1 MQIRIRASAIRSL
14 TLLAILCFVLEA
26 LVAYRASALRDLQ
39 HAVLQLQ
46 VDAQRLERALQP
58 AVVFEDLNAPG
69 LMEVTP
75 FRDSVGL
82 DACCAVALQ
91 LLEEAHTDSNLND
104 YSRAYDELLR
114 GLDNYSALG
123 RDEIVNMRR
132 TNAWLPYIA
141 AVILIAVFLVAWQIL
156 QNNFLGPISRLHRA
170 VREADLSGGFDYR
183 NRATDPPE
191 IGDLG
196 VSFGNL
202 LSRLTGQL
210 AGRELALREARD
222 MSRRETDR
230 VAVELNELFDGS
242 PNPIFVI
249 DRAGLIVTWNPKI
262 VSLTNLP
269 EAEAIGGEFASLCL
283 PSGVEGED
291 FHSHIV
297 RVLEGKKADGIR
309 LPLVCRRTQST
320 VEIRA
325 NLRPRRAFGGEIVGV
340 IGFCLELDEKSLPT
354 VLEVEAQQS
363 SYFSQLASSAAHQLN
378 QPLQKMRLY
387 LANAQNRLRLPEIDR
402 EVLVEKLSGLD
413 AELSTVSEIID
424 HLREFGRPVEPLPDG
439 FQIATVI
446 ERALELSRGSLVEQG
461 IEVTLD
467 CQLSNEIANGH
478 PLQIEKPLIAL
489 LNNAREALLEDA
501 PSQPQITIVATSAGN
516 DVAKIVVSDNGGG
529 FAEELRDRIFEPF
542 FSTRVGG
549 KNVGLGLAVAQEA
562 ISDLGGRLRLDSVDG
577 WTEATVVVPLKK
589 ADDGANISSI

>member
-91 LLEEAHTDSNLND
+91 LLEEAHTVSNFND
-104 YSRAYDELLR
+104 YSRAYNELLR

-141 AVILIAVFLVAWQIL
+141 AVILIAVFLIAWQIL

-325 NLRPRRAFGGEIVGV
+325 NLRPRRAFGGEVVGV
-340 IGFCLELDEKSLPT
+340 IGFCLELDEKSQPT

-413 AELSTVSEIID
+413 AELSMVSEIID

-529 FAEELRDRIFEPF
+529 LAEELRDRIFEPF

>member
-91 LLEEAHTDSNLND
+91 LLEEAHTVSNFND
-104 YSRAYDELLR
+104 YSRAYNELLR

-141 AVILIAVFLVAWQIL
+141 AVILIAVFLIAWQIL

-262 VSLTNLP
+262 AGLTNLP
-269 EAEAIGGEFASLCL
+269 EPEAIGGEFASLCL
-283 PSGVEGED
+283 DSGVDGED
-291 FHSHIV
+291 FHSHLV
-297 RVLEGKKADGIR
+297 RVLKGNTADGVR
-309 LPLVCRRTQST
+309 LPLACRRTQST

-340 IGFCLELDEKSLPT
+340 IGFCVELDEKSQPT
-354 VLEVEAQQS
+354 VLEVEAQQA
-363 SYFSQLASSAAHQLN
+363 SYFSRLASSAAHQLN

-387 LANAQNRLRLPEIDR
+387 LANAQNRLRLPEFDR
-402 EVLVEKLSGLD
+402 EILAEKLSGMD
-413 AELSTVSEIID
+413 IELSSVSEIID
-424 HLREFGRPVEPLPDG
+424 HLREFGRPVAPLPGG

-446 ERALELSRGSLVEQG
+446 ERALDLSRGSFVEQG

-467 CQLSNEIANGH
+467 CQLSDEIANGH

-489 LNNAREALLEDA
+489 LNNAREALLEGA
-501 PSQPQITIVATSAGN
+501 PSQPQITIVATAAEN
-516 DVAKIVVSDNGGG
+516 DVAKIVVSDNGNGL
-529 FAEELRDRIFEPF
+529 AEELRDRIFEPF
-542 FSTRVGG
+542 FSTRAGG
-549 KNVGLGLAVAQEA
+549 KNVGLGLAISQAA

-577 WTEATVVVPLKK
+577 WTVATVLVPL
-589 ADDGANISSI
+589 G